1 MTGAQMFI
9 TALNM
14 LGYTTSERFQSKA
27 LTTINQVYADI
38 WYCVN
43 DTEKNLTDDTDFT
56 PLKNLADDIN
66 LNTRILHD
74 IMPYGVAAVLAQI
87 ENDGDNQ
94 QYFTMLYNR
103 KRAGINRMS
112 NIVDTIP
119 APEGEE

>member
-1 MTGAQMFI
+1 MTGVQMFI

-43 DTEKNLTDDTDFT
+43 DTDFP

-94 QYFTMLYNR
+94 QYFTRLYNR